1 MLHKPLSLA
10 CAPFIRA
17 ALLSAALAY
26 LPALPAFANPQ
37 AIAPGEQVLPEEER
51 IKAFQAGVAAY
62 DAGDYARAYEIW
74 LPLAKLGD
82 LAAQRNVG
90 HLLRLGRGTARD
102 LPRALY
108 FYERAADAGLN
119 AAALNAG
126 TLLLGAEGIERDT
139 EDAADYFMQA
149 AQDGYPEALYQL
161 ALLTEAGDGTGKD
174 PAKADRLMRLAA
186 FLGHEKAR
194 ARIGLDTRLDEVRAP
209 SNVS

>member
-90 HLLRLGRGTARD
+90 HLLR
-102 LPRALY
+102 RALY